1 MTMASAPKTIVS
13 SLCRLA
19 GRLAI
24 LSVLTG
30 LSVWSYYARPLAAQ
44 QAVPTDAP
52 VADTAEERARQQIL
66 HSDRWQ
72 DMQFDFGQ
80 WLTEQSLYDH
90 QQVEETLARMR
101 RGVSRMTAAQLTRFL
116 SDMEGRLDVLTS
128 PAGREARVYF
138 NKKFKVASAAYAKRI
153 RQDLPDLVTTSPSQ
167 LDEWL
172 AVHTKKRSAAQ
183 QRQITFNEARQQS
196 VVSNQSQRQAES
208 QERQRRAQRSAASTG
223 STASEFGAAR
233 DYFPARE
240 RPNYGMLMMGGGFF

>member
-1 MTMASAPKTIVS
+1 MVSALPTIFTSHSRLLGRTALVS
-13 SLCRLA
+13 AAVGLVA
-19 GRLAI
+19 
-24 LSVLTG
+24 LSHF
-30 LSVWSYYARPLAAQ
+30 APPLAAQ
-44 QAVPTDAP
+44 QAAP
-52 VADTAEERARQQIL
+52 ASAPAADTPEEQARQQIL

-80 WLTEQSLYDH
+80 WLNSQSLYDQ
-90 QQVEETLARMR
+90 QQVEETVTRMK

-128 PAGREARVYF
+128 PAGREAMVYF
-138 NKKFKVASAAYAKRI
+138 NKKFQVASAAYAKRI
-153 RQDLPDLVTTSPSQ
+153 RQDLPDLVTTSPAQ

-183 QRQITFNEARQQS
+183 QRQLSFNDARQQS
-196 VVSNQSQRQAES
+196 VASNQAQRQAET
-208 QERQRRAQRSAASTG
+208 QERQRRSQRSAASTG